1 MDVLIVEPLE
11 PEVMHWLVARH
22 AVRYAPDL
30 ARDPRAFRQSLFNVR
45 SLIIPPS
52 VSMDSQALHYAPVL
66 RAVGRL
72 SSGAENIDTDA
83 CARAGVEVVEVPR
96 GGDVTWHGPGQVV
109 GYPVIPVADHDD
121 GPDALEMAIRLA
133 AEMLRGGTTCCNDMY
148 FFPDATARA
157 LLAVGMRAM
166 LAGTLANFMTAT
178 IAGFLL

>member
-66 RAVGRL
+66 RAVGQSRARGRNGLFEDL
-72 SSGAENIDTDA
+72 SLPEETRNY
-83 CARAGVEVVEVPR
+83 VPR
-96 GGDVTWHGPGQVV
+96 
-109 GYPVIPVADHDD
+109 
-121 GPDALEMAIRLA
+121 
-133 AEMLRGGTTCCNDMY
+133 
-148 FFPDATARA
+148 
-157 LLAVGMRAM
+157 LLALRNIVAEPERFGLDLGVDFSPVERVLQVGSAKGVAPGYKGSLGWRKLELYSEGEYVFDTGDRSAS
-166 LAGTLANFMTAT
+166 F
-178 IAGFLL
+178 FYSWS